1 MSETQRLGLNLQDEK
16 NENSNLSNGREIL
29 QHIKD
34 MKSRFAATPVDVVE
48 EAEMTFLD
56 KLNRLSQLILNDD
69 SFAIYQAL
77 DKESM
82 EKWKKKRF
90 SRWLKRTIATNYKNT
105 FYFMFL
111 ASITAFL
118 VSEAVTFYAD
128 GQVADAHTYVKA
140 ILTEVSFI
148 FLSGYVSKDWKQK
161 IWVNTLRAGVFSLML
176 FVISSQTILSGTK
189 VSTNSTAIQEQ
200 VQLLETQIADKE
212 KTIQFYRDKGWGN
225 SVRKQTE
232 DKNKL
237 VDKLIALKEQ
247 QAQGSNEKVSN
258 QVVYRSYGQAFFRVL
273 LLLISV
279 LITRRLYSF

>member
-1 MSETQRLGLNLQDEK
+1 MKTQYVARPE
-16 NENSNLSNGREIL
+16 E
-29 QHIKD
+29 
-34 MKSRFAATPVDVVE
+34 DVVE
-48 EAEMTFLD
+48 SEMSFLD

-69 SFAIYQAL
+69 SFVLYKAL
-77 DKESM
+77 DKDSI

-90 SRWLKRTIATNYKNT
+90 SRWLKKTIVTNYKNT
-105 FYFMFL
+105 FYFAFL

-128 GQVADAHTYVKA
+128 GNTADAHTYVKA

-148 FLSGYVSKDWKQK
+148 FLSGFVSKDWKQRL
-161 IWVNTLRAGVFSLML
+161 WVNTLRAGVFALML

-189 VSTNSTAIQEQ
+189 VSTNSEAIQQQ
-200 VQLLETQIADKE
+200 VVLLEKQIAEKE
-212 KTIQFYRDKGWGN
+212 KTIQFYIDKGWGN

-247 QAQGSNEKVSN
+247 QAQGSNEKVSD
-258 QVVYRSYGQAFFRVL
+258 QVVYKSYGQAFFRVL

-279 LITRRLYSF
+279 LITRRLFSF